1 MAKRILGTMA
11 LICGLVLT
19 TGSATHAV
27 AADSLSFNMVVS
39 SGAATCLPNATATV
53 TLSSLRKA
61 SVEKMVVKASGL
73 PPKTDFDFFVIQVP
87 NKPFGLAW
95 YQGDLE
101 TNGKGKGSQTFIGRF
116 QIETF
121 IIGFGVA
128 DAPQTFPDPPFPDA
142 LQNPETL
149 GPDGVTPGPVQTYH
163 LGMWFNSATDAQ
175 NAGCPNTVTPFNG
188 VHNAGI
194 QVLNTSNF
202 PDTAGPLSGF
212 TP

>member
-1 MAKRILGTMA
+1 MLKRILGTA
-11 LICGLVLT
+11 VLVCLLLGT
-19 TGSATHAV
+19 RDVTCAV
-27 AADSLSFNMVVS
+27 AADSFSFDMVVS
-39 SGAATCLPNATATV
+39 SGAASCLPNATAAV
-53 TLSSLRKA
+53 TITSLRNA
-61 SVEKMVVKASGL
+61 EVEKMVVKASGL
-73 PPKTDFDFFVIQVP
+73 PPRTDFDFFVIQVP

-95 YQGDLE
+95 YQGDVN
-101 TNGKGKGSQTFIGRF
+101 TDSRGRASQTFIGRF

-142 LQNPETL
+142 LQNSETL
-149 GPDGVTPGPVQTYH
+149 GPEGAPGPVQTYH

-175 NAGCPNTVTPFNG
+175 NVGCPNTVTPFNG
-188 VHNAGI
+188 EHDAGI

-202 PDTAGPLSGF
+202 PDTAGPLSQF